1 MLAIRINITIFAV
14 DIHQIRQCGL
24 NFNIIQPKERLTL
37 SLQQDTNTHNRF
49 MKANWIKSLFFAA
62 LVAFSA
68 NQAVAQRAYEV
79 PETNPEMKAM
89 AEQVIEMQI
98 TDPDGANKVY
108 KKLMGKIKTKKED
121 LLSIGQFFL
130 DKNVYPCANEC
141 AKQLYT
147 VAPEYKEGL
156 MFYGE
161 VCMFRKDYGSAG
173 QKFDEALNVDP
184 NYVPAL
190 KRNAFVY
197 KNINPHVAIEMLDRI
212 KAVEPDNHSTD
223 REKGDIYYKLDEYK
237 DAVSCYTTY
246 FKAKTEN
253 DSTDI
258 AAAENFLL
266 SLFAT
271 QKYME
276 IGDYSE
282 RFLALAPNDLV
293 IKRMKFFADVE
304 NYEITKAQE
313 SIKYIT
319 ENQFADSL
327 YVYLDYA
334 YAGNFMSDQDDL
346 ASAIKY
352 YELAV
357 KCDSTKLSGLK
368 LVATFYRRNKQY
380 DEGIEMYSKYLK
392 ALGDKADLTDQ
403 FGLGQQYLAASQ
415 QAGITPEKKAEYV
428 AKGDAIFAAIQ
439 AEKPD
444 SYQAPMMRAAINIT
458 NRNEPEEKVFN
469 FYKEAYKLM
478 EGKENIDSSKLQAL
492 GYMAFYCVQK
502 DLEDEARQYTNAILS
517 IDSENG
523 LGKQIDAYLKSIN
536 K

>member
-1 MLAIRINITIFAV
+1 
-14 DIHQIRQCGL
+14 
-24 NFNIIQPKERLTL
+24 
-37 SLQQDTNTHNRF
+37 

-368 LVATFYRRNKQY
+368 QLATFYRRNKQY
-380 DEGIEMYSKYLK
+380 DEGIEMYSNTSRLS
-392 ALGDKADLTDQ
+392 ATRQ
-403 FGLGQQYLAASQ
+403 TSPTSSVWASNISLPANR
-415 QAGITPEKKAEYV
+415 QASPLRRR
-428 AKGDAIFAAIQ
+428 
-439 AEKPD
+439 PN
-444 SYQAPMMRAAINIT
+444 M
-458 NRNEPEEKVFN
+458 
-469 FYKEAYKLM
+469 
-478 EGKENIDSSKLQAL
+478 
-492 GYMAFYCVQK
+492 
-502 DLEDEARQYTNAILS
+502 
-517 IDSENG
+517 
-523 LGKQIDAYLKSIN
+523 
-536 K
+536 

>member
-1 MLAIRINITIFAV
+1 
-14 DIHQIRQCGL
+14 
-24 NFNIIQPKERLTL
+24 
-37 SLQQDTNTHNRF
+37 

-237 DAVSCYTTY
+237 DAV
-246 FKAKTEN
+246 
-253 DSTDI
+253 
-258 AAAENFLL
+258 
-266 SLFAT
+266 
-271 QKYME
+271 
-276 IGDYSE
+276 
-282 RFLALAPNDLV
+282 
-293 IKRMKFFADVE
+293 
-304 NYEITKAQE
+304 
-313 SIKYIT
+313 
-319 ENQFADSL
+319 
-327 YVYLDYA
+327 
-334 YAGNFMSDQDDL
+334 
-346 ASAIKY
+346 
-352 YELAV
+352 
-357 KCDSTKLSGLK
+357 
-368 LVATFYRRNKQY
+368 
-380 DEGIEMYSKYLK
+380 
-392 ALGDKADLTDQ
+392 
-403 FGLGQQYLAASQ
+403 
-415 QAGITPEKKAEYV
+415 
-428 AKGDAIFAAIQ
+428 
-439 AEKPD
+439 
-444 SYQAPMMRAAINIT
+444 
-458 NRNEPEEKVFN
+458 
-469 FYKEAYKLM
+469 
-478 EGKENIDSSKLQAL
+478 
-492 GYMAFYCVQK
+492 
-502 DLEDEARQYTNAILS
+502 
-517 IDSENG
+517 
-523 LGKQIDAYLKSIN
+523 
-536 K
+536 